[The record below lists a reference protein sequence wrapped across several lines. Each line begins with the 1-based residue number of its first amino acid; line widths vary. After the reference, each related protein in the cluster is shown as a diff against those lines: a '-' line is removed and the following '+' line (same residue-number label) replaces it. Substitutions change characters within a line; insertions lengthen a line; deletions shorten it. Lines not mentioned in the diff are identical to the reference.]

1 MVASVPELMTLLDL
15 EWIDDDLLRGHAPAT
30 TLQRV
35 FGGQVLAQALV
46 AGARTVPDD
55 RPPHSLHGYF
65 LRPGDPTVPI
75 VYLVER
81 TRDGGSFT
89 TRRVIAR
96 QHGRPIFHM
105 TASFQVVE
113 AGLEHQDVMPEVP
126 EPEGLPTLAERIAAS
141 GRPVSPDEWGVL
153 DVRYGGEA
161 SDRLQVWLRTVG
173 ELPDGAALHAAVLA
187 YASDLTILGTA
198 LRPHGIGFEDPR
210 LISASI
216 DHAMWFHRP
225 ARADRWLLHDQDTPS
240 ASGGRGLGRVLFDD
254 LLARMAAG
262 GVRTAL
268 ACISL
273 PNDASEGLHR
283 ACGFERQGVLRE
295 VGRKFDRWIDVVWW
309 QRILAD

>member
-1 MVASVPELMTLLDL
+1 MVATVPELLTLLDL
-15 EWIDDDLLRGHAPAT
+15 ERIDDDILRGHAPAT

-35 FGGQVLAQALV
+35 FGGQVLAQAII

-65 LRPGDPTVPI
+65 LRPGDPAVPI
-75 VYLVER
+75 VYVVER

-113 AGLEHQDVMPEVP
+113 QGLEHQDEMPEVP
-126 EPEGLPTLAERIAAS
+126 EPDGLPTLAERIAAS
-141 GRPVSPDEWGVL
+141 GRPVAPDEWGVL
-153 DVRYGGEA
+153 DVRYGGEEA
-161 SDRLQVWLRTVG
+161 DRLQVWLRTVSA
-173 ELPDGAALHAAVLA
+173 LPDGAALHAAVLA

-198 LRPHGIGFEDPR
+198 LRPHGIGFENPE

-225 ARADRWLLHDQDTPS
+225 ARADEWLLHDQDTPS
-240 ASGGRGLGRVLFDD
+240 ASGGRGLGRGRMFDQQGR
-254 LLARMAAG
+254 LVATT
-262 GVRTAL
+262 VQ
-268 ACISL
+268 
-273 PNDASEGLHR
+273 EGLMR
-283 ACGFERQGVLRE
+283 LRRPDTRL
-295 VGRKFDRWIDVVWW
+295 G
-309 QRILAD
+309 

>member
-1 MVASVPELMTLLDL
+1 MVASVPELLTLLDL
-15 EWIDDDLLRGHAPAT
+15 ERIDDDVLRGHAPAT

-65 LRPGDPTVPI
+65 LRPGNPEVPI
-75 VYLVER
+75 VYVVER

-113 AGLEHQDVMPEVP
+113 EGLEHQDVMPVVP
-126 EPEGLPTLAERIAAS
+126 EPLGLPTLAERIAAS
-141 GRPVSPDEWGVL
+141 GRPVAPDEWGVL
-153 DVRYGGEA
+153 DVRYGGEEA
-161 SDRLQVWLRTVG
+161 DRLQVWLRTISA
-173 ELPDGAALHAAVLA
+173 LPDGAALHAAVLA

-198 LRPHGIGFEDPR
+198 LRPHGIGFDEPR

-240 ASGGRGLGRVLFDD
+240 ASGGRGLGRGRMFDQEGR
-254 LLARMAAG
+254 LVATT
-262 GVRTAL
+262 VQ
-268 ACISL
+268 
-273 PNDASEGLHR
+273 EGLMRLRR
-283 ACGFERQGVLRE
+283 A
-295 VGRKFDRWIDVVWW
+295 
-309 QRILAD
+309 

>member
-1 MVASVPELMTLLDL
+1 MVASVPELLTLLDL
-15 EWIDDDLLRGHAPAT
+15 ERLDDDLLRGHAPAT

-65 LRPGDPTVPI
+65 LRAGDPSVPI

-113 AGLEHQDVMPEVP
+113 EGLEHQDLMPEVP
-126 EPEGLPTLAERIAAS
+126 APEGLPTLAERIAAS
-141 GRPVSPDEWGVL
+141 GRPVAPDEWGVL
-153 DVRYGGEA
+153 DVRYGGEDL
-161 SDRLQVWLRTVG
+161 DRLQVWLRTISP
-173 ELPDGAALHAAVLA
+173 LPDVPALHAAVLA

-225 ARADRWLLHDQDTPS
+225 ARADQWLLHDQDTPS
-240 ASGGRGLGRVLFDD
+240 ASGGRGLGRGRMFDQQGR
-254 LLARMAAG
+254 LVATT
-262 GVRTAL
+262 VQ
-268 ACISL
+268 
-273 PNDASEGLHR
+273 EGLMR
-283 ACGFERQGVLRE
+283 LR
-295 VGRKFDRWIDVVWW
+295 RTDP
-309 QRILAD
+309 AS